1 MGENE
6 YTGVLSVTAGGYR
19 GWSRGEMC
27 TGVISVN
34 AGGYTGWSR
43 EK

>member
-1 MGENE
+1 MT
-6 YTGVLSVTAGGYR
+6 TGILNVTAGGYR
-19 GWSRGEMC
+19 GWSRGEMR
-27 TGVISVN
+27 TGVLSVN